1 MKKLVYLL
9 IALVS
14 ILLVL
19 GLWCSYKRAH
29 CPKDDVFKIKY
40 LGADSVWLYDSACYK
55 ESGIYLRIYRKYN
68 YEYTDSIEYYKNISD
83 YTLLRYATSYRGDVV
98 FMEYIDLTNYPH
110 RED

>member
-1 MKKLVYLL
+1 MKKIIYLL
-9 IALVS
+9 IALTS
-14 ILLVL
+14 ILLML
-19 GLWCSYKRAH
+19 ELWCSYKRTRYS
-29 CPKDDVFKIKY
+29 KDDVFKIKY
-40 LGADSVWLYDSACYK
+40 LGADSVWLYDSTCYK

-68 YEYTDSIEYYKNISD
+68 YKYTDSIEYYKNISD